1 MTVLW
6 LLIGQ
11 AEIWLLIGQAE
22 LWLLIGQERCE
33 EADGG
38 LAPHTAAAPAHVQQ
52 HPHPESRPGERRLIS
67 GSVQFKCTLTC
78 TIQNKRNMTGSV
90 HTEQEVNNWLCTVQV
105 YTHLEA
111 SEAASVSR
119 NLRSLS

>member
-1 MTVLW
+1 MTVLR
-6 LLIGQ
+6 
-11 AEIWLLIGQAE
+11 LLIGQAE
-22 LWLLIGQERCE
+22 LRLLIGQERCE

-52 HPHPESRPGERRLIS
+52 HPHPETRPGERSIT
-67 GSVQFKCTLTC
+67 GSEQCTLTC
-78 TIQNKRNMTGSV
+78 TIQNKRNITGSV
-90 HTEQEVNNWLCTVQV
+90 YTEQEVNNWFCTVQV

-119 NLRSLS
+119 NPRSLS